1 MAGGS
6 SMRRSVPWFAA
17 GVFLCSISYAQEPQP
32 ATQETQGEAQLQQPA
47 PPPPSLGE
55 IARQLKLKKQ
65 QKEAQLQQAKAAANP
80 NPPAADSTASPAP
93 AETAQLITKDE
104 SPERAS
110 VTPVSTHS
118 TSEPAEPKAVSDHQ
132 ADAEKWKSQILQ
144 QKTAIAA
151 LQEDI
156 KTTSDSIH
164 YAGANCVANCAPWNE
179 KQQQKQQEV
188 DTMKAQLEDAKKQLE
203 EMQEAARKEGFG
215 STVYDP

>member
-1 MAGGS
+1 
-6 SMRRSVPWFAA
+6 MRRSFSLIAA
-17 GVFLCSISYAQEPQP
+17 GVFLCSISLAQQQAP
-32 ATQETQGEAQLQQPA
+32 AAQDPQGEAQQQPA

-65 QKEAQLQQAKAAANP
+65 QKEAQLKQAKAPAIPEA
-80 NPPAADSTASPAP
+80 PPAVATESPEPAKTAHLVTND
-93 AETAQLITKDE
+93 ET
-104 SPERAS
+104 PERAS

-118 TSEPAEPKAVSDHQ
+118 AAEPAETKSGGDDLK

-164 YAGANCVANCAPWNE
+164 YAGANCVANCAQWNE

-188 DTMKAQLEDAKKQLE
+188 DTMKAQLEDAQKQLE

-215 STVYDP
+215 SSVYDP

>member
-1 MAGGS
+1 
-6 SMRRSVPWFAA
+6 MRRSFSLIAA
-17 GVFLCSISYAQEPQP
+17 SVFLCSISLAQQQAPAAQDPQ
-32 ATQETQGEAQLQQPA
+32 AEAQQQPA

-65 QKEAQLQQAKAAANP
+65 QKEAQLKQAKAPANQEA
-80 NPPAADSTASPAP
+80 PPAEATESPEPAKTAHLV
-93 AETAQLITKDE
+93 TNDVT
-104 SPERAS
+104 PERAS

-118 TSEPAEPKAVSDHQ
+118 TSEPAETKSGGDDHQ

-164 YAGANCVANCAPWNE
+164 YAGANCVANCAQWNE

-188 DTMKAQLEDAKKQLE
+188 DTMKSQLEEAQKQLED
-203 EMQEAARKEGFG
+203 MQEAARKEGFG
-215 STVYDP
+215 SSVYDP

>member
-1 MAGGS
+1 MC
-6 SMRRSVPWFAA
+6 F
-17 GVFLCSISYAQEPQP
+17 AQEPQSG
-32 ATQETQGEAQLQQPA
+32 AQEQQGEAQPQPA

-65 QKEAQLQQAKAAANP
+65 QKEAQLKQAQVAANP
-80 NPPAADSTASPAP
+80 EPPAANA
-93 AETAQLITKDE
+93 AEPPPPVKTAQLVTKDDT
-104 SPERAS
+104 PERAS

-118 TSEPAEPKAVSDHQ
+118 NSDPTKTKPASDDHQ
-132 ADAEKWKSQILQ
+132 EDAAKWKSQILQ

-156 KTTSDSIH
+156 KTTGDSIH
-164 YAGANCVANCAPWNE
+164 YAGANCVANCAQWNE

-188 DTMKAQLEDAKKQLE
+188 DTMKAQLEDAQKQLG

-215 STVYDP
+215 SSVYDP

>member
-1 MAGGS
+1 
-6 SMRRSVPWFAA
+6 MRRSVTFFAA
-17 GVFLCSISYAQEPQP
+17 TMFFCSICYAQEPQP
-32 ATQETQGEAQLQQPA
+32 AAQEPQGEAQQQPA

-65 QKEAQLQQAKAAANP
+65 QKEAQLQQAKASADP
-80 NPPAADSTASPAP
+80 NPPVADTPEPPAP
-93 AETAQLITKDE
+93 AKTAQLVTKDE

-118 TSEPAEPKAVSDHQ
+118 TPEPTETKTGSNDQQ

-156 KTTSDSIH
+156 KTTGDSIH
-164 YAGANCVANCAPWNE
+164 YAGANCVANCTQWNE
-179 KQQQKQQEV
+179 KQQEKQQEV

-215 STVYDP
+215 SKVYDP

>member
-1 MAGGS
+1 
-6 SMRRSVPWFAA
+6 MRRSVSLFGAS
-17 GVFLCSISYAQEPQP
+17 VFLCSISLAQQQAPAAQEPQG
-32 ATQETQGEAQLQQPA
+32 ETEQQPA
-47 PPPPSLGE
+47 PPPSLGD

-65 QKEAQLQQAKAAANP
+65 QKEAQLKQAKAAANQEAS
-80 NPPAADSTASPAP
+80 PADTKESPAP
-93 AETAQLITKDE
+93 AKTARLVTNDET
-104 SPERAS
+104 PERAS

-118 TSEPAEPKAVSDHQ
+118 TAEPTETKPASDDHK

-164 YAGANCVANCAPWNE
+164 YAGANCVANCAQWNE

-188 DTMKAQLEDAKKQLE
+188 DTMKAQLEDAQKQLE

-215 STVYDP
+215 SSVYDP